1 MSLSRRHFLA
11 SSAAGTAVFGLGLSP
26 AFAGTPSMPDWH
38 LGYTSAPAGGFDP
51 EPMRLVFGKAPNGLE
66 GSLYRNGPAQFLYGK
81 DDYARHWFDG
91 DGMVQR
97 IAIADGKAVGLTVEC
112 RQSNIEGELVTWIQ
126 QALGK
131 FDALVLNP
139 GAYSHTSIAIHDA
152 IRAVGLPVI
161 EVHLSN
167 IHAREAFR
175 HHSYVSPVALG
186 VICGLGASG
195 YKLALHALAEK
206 L

>member
-1 MSLSRRHFLA
+1 MAKRILVLNGPNLNMLGIREPGTYGSQTLA
-11 SSAAGTAVFGLGLSP
+11 DIETMAVDEGAQLGLEV
-26 AFAGTPSMPDWH
+26 T
-38 LGYTSAPAGGFDP
+38 
-51 EPMRLVFGKAPNGLE
+51 
-66 GSLYRNGPAQFLYGK
+66 
-81 DDYARHWFDG
+81 
-91 DGMVQR
+91 
-97 IAIADGKAVGLTVEC
+97 C

-126 QALGK
+126 QALGQ
-131 FDALVLNP
+131 FDAVIINP

-152 IRAVGLPVI
+152 FRAVNLPVV

-167 IHAREAFR
+167 IYTREPFR

-186 VICGLGASG
+186 VICGLGATG